1 MQATCFKRGLHA
13 MLLVSFKRGLRC
25 GEKCSTMRRVRGR
38 EESDTATTKD
48 HNRVETIHFGRQRVV
63 RMQYDAL

>member
-1 MQATCFKRGLHA
+1 MDDDIQATCFKRGLHA

-63 RMQYDAL
+63 RM

>member
-1 MQATCFKRGLHA
+1 
-13 MLLVSFKRGLRC
+13 
-25 GEKCSTMRRVRGR
+25 MRRVRGR

-63 RMQYDAL
+63 NRTPAKEDMENTMTSETMKEGSHCRKEKHGSME